1 MGIDK
6 KIDSKIG
13 TDESY
18 PIKNQST
25 SKIIESHEIKIPGKI
40 YSKRKIHNNQIPFLN
55 LNGIIIYQSF
65 IYQIFHNIL

>member
-1 MGIDK
+1 MDSRLNYMGIDK

-40 YSKRKIHNNQIPFLN
+40 YSKRKIHNN
-55 LNGIIIYQSF
+55 
-65 IYQIFHNIL
+65 